1 MNKNQKNNSENGELI
16 TWKLAINF
24 CVECIYFIFNFC
36 VEEKSFCA
44 ERFEIVLNDK
54 ILNKSMI
61 KLKNSIFL
69 GAQLLSEPK
78 YFSLASAKSSI
89 ILGNV

>member
-1 MNKNQKNNSENGELI
+1 MTL
-16 TWKLAINF
+16 F
-24 CVECIYFIFNFC
+24 FN
-36 VEEKSFCA
+36 
-44 ERFEIVLNDK
+44 LDK

-69 GAQLLSEPK
+69 GAELLFFCIFLKNMLLELDRMNHQTTSELK
-78 YFSLASAKSSI
+78 YFSFASAKSSI